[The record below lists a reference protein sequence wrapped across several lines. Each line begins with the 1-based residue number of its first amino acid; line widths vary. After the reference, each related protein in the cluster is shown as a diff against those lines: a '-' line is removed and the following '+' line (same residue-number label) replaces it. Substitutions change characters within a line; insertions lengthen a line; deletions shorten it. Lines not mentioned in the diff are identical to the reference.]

1 MKRYIFAFASLL
13 CLAFSAGAQTDGQAD
28 PKALLAR
35 YDEML
40 NFDRFD
46 QSARVTIVQRKPG
59 EEDNVMVAQYFRR
72 DAEKKTL
79 ILILKPEANRGQGL
93 LMIGNDVTIFYDPE
107 SRKFSTIAKS
117 GSFQDTNAKNSD
129 FEAPNFSSKYD
140 IVEASRESLV
150 KKEAWVLTL
159 KAKTND
165 ATYPKIRLWLEVGSN
180 LCLKMENYSL
190 SDRLMSTTLY
200 GKYVKVQGK
209 YIPQIWRFEDNLKKG
224 EITVVSLESPSLERL
239 PDNVFSKAYLE
250 QVNR

>member
-1 MKRYIFAFASLL
+1 MKRFLFAIATALSLIL
-13 CLAFSAGAQTDGQAD
+13 PVQAD
-28 PKALLAR
+28 DKPDFKALLSR

-40 NFDRFD
+40 NFDKFD

-59 EEDNVMVAQYFRR
+59 ESDSVMQAQYFRR

-93 LMIGNDVTIFYDPE
+93 LMIGDDVTIFYDPE
-107 SRKFSTIAKS
+107 SRKFSTVAKS

-129 FEAPNFSSKYD
+129 FEAPNFSAKYD
-140 IVEASRESLV
+140 IVDATRESLV
-150 KKEAWVLTL
+150 KKDTWALTL

-165 ATYPKIRLWLEVGSN
+165 VSYPTIKIWLEVGSN

-190 SDRLMSTTLY
+190 SNRLMSTTLY
-200 GKYVKVQGK
+200 GKYVNIKGK

-224 EITVVSLESPSLERL
+224 EITVISLESPSLEKL
-239 PDNVFSKAYLE
+239 PENVFTKAYLE
-250 QVNR
+250 QVNQ